1 MAEYRKLKNRTA
13 MSVTLENEIYK
24 RLKDYSEKTSIPIT
38 RILDKAVIMYLDNV
52 DSKK

>member
-13 MSVTLENEIYK
+13 MSVTLENGIYE
-24 RLKDYSEKTSIPIT
+24 RLRDYSEKTSIPIT